1 MREEN
6 ISGSKQKSQ
15 TKKRRAGLAAFL
27 SLLSSG
33 LGQIYNGEFLKGIV
47 IKIIVLLSLYIW
59 TFLNFKSS
67 HDLLFLSLLIFIIL
81 SLKIYSFVQAVH
93 SSRRLGSSYTLKKF
107 NKSYIYALLI
117 LSFFILNIALPLTV
131 PQLTLMQMAGHHPFR
146 SQGAKERYLKMYDS
160 RAKLWPVPS
169 EDRMVETSFGQT
181 FVRISG
187 PLDAPPLVLLPG
199 ANTTSLHWIPNIK
212 TLSESYRTYAVDNIY
227 DFGRSIYTKRF
238 KVPDDFVNWLDELF
252 KALQLGRNINL
263 GGYSYGGWITS
274 QYALDFPERLNKI
287 VLLAPA
293 ATIVQLGPGFL
304 KSALLALIPHRRY
317 VKKAMTYIMEDL
329 ANKDETGRREVEFIT
344 ENAYLGLRCFK
355 PKMLVSPTVL
365 TDGELQ
371 NFKVPTLFLIGENE
385 KIYSHTDAVQRLK
398 NTAPKINIEVIPDA
412 GHDLTIIQA
421 DMVNRLILE
430 FLKDRDSPE

>member
-1 MREEN
+1 MRKDN
-6 ISGSKQKSQ
+6 TSGSKQKSQ
-15 TKKRRAGLAAFL
+15 TKKRRVGLAAFL

-67 HDLLFLSLLIFIIL
+67 RDLLFLSLLIFIVFG
-81 SLKIYSFVQAVH
+81 LKIYSIVQAAR
-93 SSRRLGSSYTLKKF
+93 SSRRLGSSFTLKSF
-107 NKSYIYALLI
+107 NKSYIYALI
-117 LSFFILNIALPLTV
+117 VLSFLLLNIALPLTV
-131 PQLTLMQMAGHHPFR
+131 PQLALMQITQHHPFR
-146 SQGAKERYLKMYDS
+146 SQKAKERYLDMYDS
-160 RAKLWPVPS
+160 RAKAWPVPS
-169 EDRMVETSFGQT
+169 ETRMVKTSFGQT

-199 ANTTSLHWIPNIK
+199 ANTTSLFWIPNIK

-227 DFGRSIYTKRF
+227 DFGRSVYTKKF
-238 KVPDDFVNWLDELF
+238 KVPDDFVNWLDEVF
-252 KALQLGRNINL
+252 NALGLGSNINL

-274 QYALDFPERLNKI
+274 QYALSLPNRFDKI
-287 VLLAPA
+287 VLMAPA
-293 ATIVQLGPGFL
+293 ATIIPLGPGFM

-329 ANKDETGRREVEFIT
+329 ANKDDTGRREVEFIT

-355 PKMLVSPTVL
+355 PKMLVTPTVL
-365 TDGELQ
+365 TDGEIQ
-371 NFKVPTLFLIGENE
+371 DFKVPTLFLIGENE
-385 KIYSHTDAVQRLK
+385 KIYSSEDAVLRLK
-398 NTAPKINIEVIPDA
+398 NMAPHIKVEVIPNA
-412 GHDLTIIQA
+412 GHDLIIVQT

-430 FLKDRDSPE
+430 FLKDSDSPE